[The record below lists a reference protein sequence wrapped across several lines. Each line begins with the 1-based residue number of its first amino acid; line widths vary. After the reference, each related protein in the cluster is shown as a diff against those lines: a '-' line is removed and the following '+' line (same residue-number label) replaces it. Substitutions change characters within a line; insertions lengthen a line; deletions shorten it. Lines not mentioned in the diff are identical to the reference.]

1 VRITIR
7 RYERENLGVALPE
20 PLQVGLTVADLAR
33 RWRVGEDKIRSWIA
47 KGELKATNTATTLC
61 GRPRWVVSAD
71 AVAEFERRRASSPAP
86 KPRRRPRQT
95 GLVDYFPDTP
105 DERIGGERE

>member
-1 VRITIR
+1 MNIR
-7 RYERENLGVALPE
+7 QYEREHLGDAL
-20 PLQVGLTVADLAR
+20 LQPSQTGSTVADLAR
-33 RWRVGEDKIRSWIA
+33 RWRVGEDKIRGWIA

-61 GRPRWVVSAD
+61 GRPRWVISAD
-71 AVAEFERRRASSPAP
+71 AVAEFERRRASGPAP

-105 DERIGGERE
+105 AERQGGGRA